1 MSYNLALLKGKVG
14 EITDWLSK
22 EFASV
27 RTGKASPI
35 LLDNVLVDNYGSKT
49 PVKFISSIT
58 VEDAKT
64 LRITPWDKTAVGA
77 IEKAIAAANLGLST
91 APDQTGIRVIFPDLT
106 SERRQTLMKVVN
118 EKMEEAR
125 VSLRQERERV
135 WNDIQDKEKAKE
147 MSEDDKFRLK
157 DEVQKI
163 VDEGN
168 SSFDSL
174 VEKKKTEIEG

>member
-1 MSYNLALLKGKVG
+1 MG

>member
-1 MSYNLALLKGKVG
+1 MAYNLAPMKGKVG
-14 EITDWLSK
+14 EIADWLAK
-22 EFASV
+22 EFSSV

-35 LLDNVLVDNYGSKT
+35 LLDNVMVENYGSKT

-64 LRITPWDKTAVGA
+64 LRITPWDKAVVGE

-106 SERRQTLMKVVN
+106 AERRQTLMKVVN

-125 VSLRQERERV
+125 ISLRKERERV

-147 MSEDDKFRLK
+147 ISEDEKFRLK
-157 DEVQKI
+157 DEMQKI

-168 SSFDSL
+168 ASFDTL
-174 VEKKKTEIEG
+174 VDKKKIEIEG